1 MALTRPLAWRHT
13 LAHILY
19 AFSGLILVASQ
30 LLPTLPALAVSSSD
44 SLEVTAIVPGP
55 PPTVPAVIQGLIN
68 NGTVTVTPMTLG
80 GTCGVGLT
88 VRLYDNG
95 TEVGHTECGADGRFV
110 INFSLM
116 FGRNDL
122 TVLNFDSINQAGPAS
137 DTITSFEVSLAGE
150 ATNVSGALARQ
161 GGAPRL
167 GGTSGDSSSGGGGS
181 TDTGMTPTPQ
191 AGIQDYFDRVLPLGS
206 EWVLLGGM
214 CLGGLFYTFFAVLK
228 RRAKRA
234 QS

>member
-1 MALTRPLAWRHT
+1 MALARPFAWQHT

-19 AFSGLILVASQ
+19 AFSGLIIVASQ

-68 NGTVTVTPMTLG
+68 NGTVTVTPMTLS

-95 TEVGHTECGADGRFV
+95 TEVGHAECGADGRFV

-122 TVLNFDSINQAGPAS
+122 SVLNFDSLNQAGPAS
-137 DTITSFEVSLAGE
+137 DTITIFVVSLAGE
-150 ATNVSGALARQ
+150 ATNASGALVRPGIASRP
-161 GGAPRL
+161 GS
-167 GGTSGDSSSGGGGS
+167 TSSGSSGGGGS
-181 TDTGMTPTPQ
+181 TDAGVTPTPRPD
-191 AGIQDYFDRVLPLGS
+191 IQDYFDRVLPLGS

-214 CLGGLFYTFFAVLK
+214 CLGGFFYTFFAVLR

>member
-1 MALTRPLAWRHT
+1 M
-13 LAHILY
+13 
-19 AFSGLILVASQ
+19 
-30 LLPTLPALAVSSSD
+30 
-44 SLEVTAIVPGP
+44 
-55 PPTVPAVIQGLIN
+55 
-68 NGTVTVTPMTLG
+68 
-80 GTCGVGLT
+80 
-88 VRLYDNG
+88 
-95 TEVGHTECGADGRFV
+95 
-110 INFSLM
+110 
-116 FGRNDL
+116 
-122 TVLNFDSINQAGPAS
+122 
-137 DTITSFEVSLAGE
+137 VSLAGE

>member
-68 NGTVTVTPMTLG
+68 NGTVTVTPMTLS

-122 TVLNFDSINQAGPAS
+122 SALNFDSLNQAGPAS
-137 DTITSFEVSLAGE
+137 DTITIFVVSLAGE
-150 ATNVSGALARQ
+150 ATNASGALVRPGIASRP
-161 GGAPRL
+161 GS
-167 GGTSGDSSSGGGGS
+167 TSSDSSGGGGS
-181 TDTGMTPTPQ
+181 TDAGVTPTPRPD
-191 AGIQDYFDRVLPLGS
+191 IQDYFDRVLPLGS

>member
-1 MALTRPLAWRHT
+1 

-19 AFSGLILVASQ
+19 AFSGLIIVASQ

-68 NGTVTVTPMTLG
+68 NGTVTVTPMTLS

-95 TEVGHTECGADGRFV
+95 TEVGHAECGADGRFV

-122 TVLNFDSINQAGPAS
+122 SALNFDSLNQAGPAS
-137 DTITSFEVSLAGE
+137 DTITIFVVSLAGE
-150 ATNVSGALARQ
+150 ATNASGALVRPGIASRP
-161 GGAPRL
+161 GS
-167 GGTSGDSSSGGGGS
+167 TSSDSSGGGGS
-181 TDTGMTPTPQ
+181 TDAGVTPTPRPD
-191 AGIQDYFDRVLPLGS
+191 IQDYFDRVLPLGS

-214 CLGGLFYTFFAVLK
+214 CLGGFFYTFFAVLK

>member
-137 DTITSFEVSLAGE
+137 DTITIFVVSLAGE
-150 ATNVSGALARQ
+150 ATNASGALVRPGIASRP
-161 GGAPRL
+161 GS
-167 GGTSGDSSSGGGGS
+167 TSSDSSGGGGS
-181 TDTGMTPTPQ
+181 TDAGVTPTPRPD
-191 AGIQDYFDRVLPLGS
+191 IQDYFDRVLPLGS

>member
-1 MALTRPLAWRHT
+1 MALARPFAWQHT

-19 AFSGLILVASQ
+19 AFSGLIIVASQ

-68 NGTVTVTPMTLG
+68 NGTVTVTPMTLS

-95 TEVGHTECGADGRFV
+95 TEVGHAECGADGRFV

-122 TVLNFDSINQAGPAS
+122 SALNFDSLNQAGPAS
-137 DTITSFEVSLAGE
+137 DTITIFVVSLAGE
-150 ATNVSGALARQ
+150 ATNASGALVRPGIASRP
-161 GGAPRL
+161 GS
-167 GGTSGDSSSGGGGS
+167 TSSDSSGGGGS
-181 TDTGMTPTPQ
+181 TDAGVTPTPRPD
-191 AGIQDYFDRVLPLGS
+191 IQDYFDRVLPLGS

-214 CLGGLFYTFFAVLK
+214 CLGGFFYTFFAVLK